1 MNPTIERPVTL
12 DEVVVE
18 EVPHIETLC
27 DRRRASALKPFSSP
41 GRLPGLEERGGTLRR

>member
-27 DRRRASALKPFSSP
+27 DPGGLALSNPFP
-41 GRLPGLEERGGTLRR
+41 ARDAYPDWRKEGGR